1 MVSFGTF
8 VRTGDAPIYTQ
19 IVRFIRQGLAAGT
32 ILSRD
37 ELPSRRV
44 LSALLGVNPNTIQKA
59 YRILEDDGLIQ
70 SHSGAKSYV
79 SATPEQRERIRA
91 QLLTEDVRR
100 LVHTLRQSGVP
111 KEEAIALVD
120 QLWNEEDAA
129 EEESS

>member
-19 IVRFIRQGLAAGT
+19 IAQFIRRGLAAGT
-32 ILSRD
+32 IPSGD

-70 SHSGAKSYV
+70 SHSGAKSCV

-91 QLLTEDVRR
+91 QLLAEDVRR

-111 KEEAIALVD
+111 KEEAITLVD

-129 EEESS
+129 EEESL

>member
-32 ILSRD
+32 ILSGD

>member
-1 MVSFGTF
+1 MVSFDNLVLG
-8 VRTGDAPIYTQ
+8 GEGPIYQQ
-19 IVRFIRQGLAAGT
+19 ILRHVQRGLAAGT
-32 ILSRD
+32 IRDGD